1 MKKTLSLLLCL
12 LLLVCSLTFTACDLD
27 SGEKYAPNGLAYQI
41 NEDRKTCT
49 IVGIGNCTDTEITIP
64 EKIGKYKVTIIGKD
78 AFLDQ
83 VQITQVSLPDGLLS
97 IEDSAFMYCTGLTE
111 VIIPNTVTDVGIYAF
126 GLCDNLKS
134 IQLSNSLTEIA
145 VQLCYSCKSL
155 EEVVIPDSV
164 KVIGDGAFAE
174 CPLKSVTLGSGI
186 EKIESFGLLNH
197 GNNGFYPLTVTYNG
211 TLDQWKRVERANRW
225 IQEIDCSFSC
235 LDYSGDIMDVYE
247 YVHP

>member
-1 MKKTLSLLLCL
+1 MKKLIALLLCL
-12 LLLVCSLTFTACDLD
+12 LVLVCSLTFTACDLD
-27 SGEKYAPNGLAYQI
+27 SGEKFASNGLAYKV
-41 NEDRKTCT
+41 NEDGKTCT
-49 IVGIGNCTDTEITIP
+49 IIGIGNCTDTVIEIP
-64 EKIGKYKVTIIGKD
+64 EKIGKYQVTVIGKD
-78 AFLDQ
+78 AFIDQ
-83 VQITQVSLPDGLLS
+83 SQITEITLPNGLLS
-97 IEDSAFMYCTGLTE
+97 IEDCAFEFCTGLTE
-111 VIIPNTVTDVGIYAF
+111 VVIPDTVTYA
-126 GLCDNLKS
+126 GLCAFNCCYNLKS

-197 GNNGFYPLTVTYNG
+197 GDNGLYPLTVTYNG
-211 TLDQWKRVERANRW
+211 TLDQWKSVERVGYW
-225 IQEIDCSFSC
+225 IQEADCSFSC

-247 YVHP
+247 YVQP